1 MRHLSRRPQLK
12 VPCSWSKKDST
23 VALRASGGEIVMSAD
38 LSDPKYWRARA
49 EEVMSVARNLVEHE
63 EPMEILY
70 GIAEEYERLA
80 KLAEKTRR
88 HAQDVLS
95 RF

>member
-1 MRHLSRRPQLK
+1 MR
-12 VPCSWSKKDST
+12 
-23 VALRASGGEIVMSAD
+23 AD
-38 LSDPKYWRARA
+38 LSDPKYWRVRA
-49 EEVMSVARNLVEHE
+49 EEVLSIARNLVEHG
-63 EPMEILY
+63 EPRDILY

-88 HAQDVLS
+88 NAQEILS